1 MVQIR
6 RPRALV
12 TGIRGFVGSSLCKA
26 LAQSHFVVV
35 SVVRQFDAHPLELSA
50 LAVGD
55 INQTTDWSGALA
67 GVDVVIHLAAR
78 VHVMQEKSNDPL
90 AEFQEV
96 NLHGTLNLAR
106 QAAQAA
112 VSRFVYISSIKVNGE
127 YTDAKPFTES
137 DDPSPKDPYG
147 ISKWQAEQ
155 GLHAIGRESG
165 MEIVIIRPPLVYGPG
180 VKANFFNLLN
190 IVSKALPLPLGSIKN
205 SRSMIY
211 VENLVDALILVST
224 HPKAAGQTYLVS
236 DGLDVSTPKLIK
248 MIATE
253 MKMPNRV
260 FHFPVSLMRL
270 AAKCIG
276 KSLIFDRLTQSLQV
290 DSSKI
295 RTELEWN
302 PPYTMEQGIQVTVD
316 WFLHAKNSKHY

>member
-1 MVQIR
+1 MPTSQSKI
-6 RPRALV
+6 LI
-12 TGIRGFVGSSLCKA
+12 TGANGFVGHRLHKA
-26 LAQSHFVVV
+26 LIQHQFLVVPTIRSFHTELTELNPVVV
-35 SVVRQFDAHPLELSA
+35 
-50 LAVGD
+50 GN
-55 INQTTDWSGALA
+55 INTTTDWSAALA
-67 GVDVVIHLAAR
+67 DVNVVIHLAAR
-78 VHVMQEKSNDPL
+78 VHVMQEKSDDPL

-106 QAAQAA
+106 QAAQAG

-137 DDPSPKDPYG
+137 DAPEPQDPYG

-155 GLHAIGRESG
+155 GLHTIGRETG

-190 IVSKALPLPLGSIKN
+190 IVSKSLPLPLGSIKN

-211 VENLVDALILVST
+211 VENLVDALVFAST

-236 DGLDVSTPKLIK
+236 DGIDVSTPRLIS
-248 MIATE
+248 MIATA
-253 MKMPNRV
+253 MKKPNRV
-260 FHFPVSLMRL
+260 FAFPVLLMRL

-276 KSLIFDRLTQSLQV
+276 KSHVIDRLTQSLQV

-295 RTELEWN
+295 RSELGWN

-316 WFLHAKNSKHY
+316 WFLHAKNSKHD